1 MLPSILKNISD
12 QYMQIYSDDYH
23 TGTVNM
29 KNAGV
34 GNSIL
39 VNSDLLLAELD
50 RIDSKSDEEL
60 YELIRTGYPV
70 LLDVEFINKMQNK
83 VYIAKA
89 FSNLRFVSAFC
100 AMMSKVQLTELQ
112 SICCNKLIYDYM
124 TSKNKNEMIVTQ
136 LFGLGWNINRNYITP
151 LYGKGLD
158 QNLITH
164 LAIARNSTTD
174 DTLAAKRVN
183 VIIMNSPV
191 NIMAEETIF
200 SIYECFFC
208 KSVRSLFNAIMFDS
222 LDYIDEEDTEFAQEQ
237 EDIYATITLALL
249 DMLND
254 LPMDMLCQLLKSYAQ
269 LKQYCHPNDKA
280 RFNIHSISGDYYRVL
295 QAIEIVELEGVMVP
309 HC

>member
-23 TGTVNM
+23 TSTVNM
-29 KNAGV
+29 RNAGV

-39 VNSDLLLAELD
+39 VNSDLLLTELD

-100 AMMSKVQLTELQ
+100 TMMSKVQLTELQ

-191 NIMAEETIF
+191 NIMTEETIF

-280 RFNIHSISGDYYRVL
+280 RFDIHSISGDYYRVL

>member
-23 TGTVNM
+23 TGIVNM
-29 KNAGV
+29 RNAGV

-39 VNSDLLLAELD
+39 VNSDLLLTELD
-50 RIDSKSDEEL
+50 RIDSKSDDEL

-100 AMMSKVQLTELQ
+100 TMMSKVQLTELQ

-191 NIMAEETIF
+191 NIMTEETIF

-280 RFNIHSISGDYYRVL
+280 RFDIHSISGDYYRVL

>member
-29 KNAGV
+29 RNAGV

-39 VNSDLLLAELD
+39 VNSDLLLTELD
-50 RIDSKSDEEL
+50 RIDSKSDKEL

-70 LLDVEFINKMQNK
+70 LLDVEFINKIQNK

-100 AMMSKVQLTELQ
+100 TMMSKVQLTELQ

-191 NIMAEETIF
+191 NIMTEETIF

-280 RFNIHSISGDYYRVL
+280 RFDIHSISGDYYRVL

>member
-29 KNAGV
+29 RNAGV

-39 VNSDLLLAELD
+39 VNSDLLLTELD

-100 AMMSKVQLTELQ
+100 TMMSKVQLTELQ

-124 TSKNKNEMIVTQ
+124 TSKNKNEMIMTQ

-191 NIMAEETIF
+191 NIMTEETIF

-280 RFNIHSISGDYYRVL
+280 RFDIHSISGDYYRVL

>member
-29 KNAGV
+29 RNAGV

-39 VNSDLLLAELD
+39 VNSDLLLTELD

-100 AMMSKVQLTELQ
+100 TMMSKVQLTELQ

-254 LPMDMLCQLLKSYAQ
+254 LPMNMLCQLLKSYAQ

-280 RFNIHSISGDYYRVL
+280 RFDIHSISGDYYRVL
-295 QAIEIVELEGVMVP
+295 QAIEIVEFEGVMVP

>member
-29 KNAGV
+29 RNAGV

-39 VNSDLLLAELD
+39 VNSDLLLTELD

-89 FSNLRFVSAFC
+89 FSNFRFVSAFC
-100 AMMSKVQLTELQ
+100 TMMSKVQLTELQ

-191 NIMAEETIF
+191 NIMTEETIF

-280 RFNIHSISGDYYRVL
+280 RFDIHSISGDYYRVL

>member
-29 KNAGV
+29 RNAGV

-39 VNSDLLLAELD
+39 VNSDLLLTELD

-100 AMMSKVQLTELQ
+100 TMMSKVQLTELQ

-191 NIMAEETIF
+191 NIMTEETIF

-237 EDIYATITLALL
+237 EDIYATITLSLL

-280 RFNIHSISGDYYRVL
+280 RFDIHSISGDYYRVL

>member
-29 KNAGV
+29 RNAGV

-39 VNSDLLLAELD
+39 VNSDLLLTELD

-60 YELIRTGYPV
+60 YELIRSGYPV

-100 AMMSKVQLTELQ
+100 TMMSKVQLTELQ

-191 NIMAEETIF
+191 DIMTEETIF

-280 RFNIHSISGDYYRVL
+280 RFDIHSISGDYYRVL

>member
-23 TGTVNM
+23 TGIVNM
-29 KNAGV
+29 RNAGV

-39 VNSDLLLAELD
+39 VNSDLLLTELD

-100 AMMSKVQLTELQ
+100 TMMSKVQLTELQ

-280 RFNIHSISGDYYRVL
+280 RFDIHSISGDYYRVL

>member
-23 TGTVNM
+23 TGTINM
-29 KNAGV
+29 RNAGV

-39 VNSDLLLAELD
+39 VNSDLLLTELD
-50 RIDSKSDEEL
+50 RIDSKSDDEL

-100 AMMSKVQLTELQ
+100 TMMSKVQLTELQ

-191 NIMAEETIF
+191 NIMTEETIF

-269 LKQYCHPNDKA
+269 LKQYCHPNNKA
-280 RFNIHSISGDYYRVL
+280 RFDIHSISGDYYRVL

>member
-29 KNAGV
+29 RNAGV

-39 VNSDLLLAELD
+39 VNSDLLLTELD

-100 AMMSKVQLTELQ
+100 TMMSKVQLTELQ

-280 RFNIHSISGDYYRVL
+280 RFDIHSISGDYYRVL

>member
-23 TGTVNM
+23 TGIVNM
-29 KNAGV
+29 RNAGV

-39 VNSDLLLAELD
+39 VNSDLLLTELD

-100 AMMSKVQLTELQ
+100 TMMSKVQLTELQ

-191 NIMAEETIF
+191 NIMTEETIF

-280 RFNIHSISGDYYRVL
+280 RFDIHSISGDYYRVL

>member
-1 MLPSILKNISD
+1 
-12 QYMQIYSDDYH
+12 MQIYSDDYH

-29 KNAGV
+29 RNAGV

-39 VNSDLLLAELD
+39 VNSDLLLTELD

-100 AMMSKVQLTELQ
+100 TMMSKVQLTELQ

-191 NIMAEETIF
+191 NIMTEETIF

-280 RFNIHSISGDYYRVL
+280 RFDIHSISGDYYRVL

>member
-23 TGTVNM
+23 TCTVNM
-29 KNAGV
+29 RNAGV

-39 VNSDLLLAELD
+39 VNSDLLLTELD

-100 AMMSKVQLTELQ
+100 TMMSKVQLAELQ

-280 RFNIHSISGDYYRVL
+280 RFDIHSISGDYYRVL

>member
-29 KNAGV
+29 RNAGV

-39 VNSDLLLAELD
+39 VNSDLLLTELD

-100 AMMSKVQLTELQ
+100 TMMSKVQLTELQ

-191 NIMAEETIF
+191 NIMTEETIF

-280 RFNIHSISGDYYRVL
+280 RFDIHSISGDYYRVL

>member
-29 KNAGV
+29 RNAGV

-39 VNSDLLLAELD
+39 VNSDLLLTELD

-60 YELIRTGYPV
+60 YELIRSGYPV

-100 AMMSKVQLTELQ
+100 TMMSKVQLTELQ

-191 NIMAEETIF
+191 NIMTEETIF

-280 RFNIHSISGDYYRVL
+280 RFDIHSISGDYYRVL

>member
-29 KNAGV
+29 RNAGV

-39 VNSDLLLAELD
+39 VNSDLLLTELD

-100 AMMSKVQLTELQ
+100 TMMSKVQLTELQ

-174 DTLAAKRVN
+174 DTLAAKRAN

-191 NIMAEETIF
+191 NIMTEETIF

-280 RFNIHSISGDYYRVL
+280 RFDIHSISGDYYRVL

>member
-23 TGTVNM
+23 AGTVNM
-29 KNAGV
+29 RNAGV

-39 VNSDLLLAELD
+39 VNSDLLLTELD

-70 LLDVEFINKMQNK
+70 LLDVEFINKIQNK

-100 AMMSKVQLTELQ
+100 TMMSKVQLTELQ

-191 NIMAEETIF
+191 NIMTEETIF

-254 LPMDMLCQLLKSYAQ
+254 LPMNMLCQLLKSYAQ

-280 RFNIHSISGDYYRVL
+280 RFDIHSISGDYYRVL

>member
-1 MLPSILKNISD
+1 M
-12 QYMQIYSDDYH
+12 
-23 TGTVNM
+23 
-29 KNAGV
+29 
-34 GNSIL
+34 
-39 VNSDLLLAELD
+39 VNSDLLLTELD

-100 AMMSKVQLTELQ
+100 TMMSKVQLTELQ

-191 NIMAEETIF
+191 NIMTEETIF

-280 RFNIHSISGDYYRVL
+280 RFDIHSISGDYYRVL